1 MNMNRTIVAFIVLV
15 VMIFSG
21 IGILMNPSILVTF
34 SVPSAVSQTAD
45 NNPAIKALITLGS
58 AFILVGLVGL
68 AVLGFMISR
77 KDETQEN
84 QAKA

>member
-45 NNPAIKALITLGS
+45 NNPRDKSTNYP
-58 AFILVGLVGL
+58 
-68 AVLGFMISR
+68 GFRFYSGRTCWSCGIGIH
-77 KDETQEN
+77 DI
-84 QAKA
+84 